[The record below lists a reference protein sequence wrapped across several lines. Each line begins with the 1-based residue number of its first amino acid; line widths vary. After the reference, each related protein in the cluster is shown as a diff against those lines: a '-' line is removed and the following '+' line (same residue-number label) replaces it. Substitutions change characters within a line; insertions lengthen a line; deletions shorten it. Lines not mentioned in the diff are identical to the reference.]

1 MDALDQNFSGQL
13 AVEGQGQNYLK
24 ETAKWAKFLSIVGF
38 VFIGLF
44 ALMFLVV
51 GFAGGD
57 LLAESGMSGGE
68 VVILFPLLMLAIY
81 FYPLYKLYKFS
92 QHAKNSVA
100 SSSSNELTHA
110 LGNLKSLYKFMGVL
124 TLIVVIFY
132 GFIFAFMLLGGV
144 ASFF

>member
-44 ALMFLVV
+44 ALVFINIGL
-51 GFAGGD
+51 AGGTA
-57 LLAESGMSGGE
+57 LAETGMPYGGSF
-68 VVILFPLLMLAIY
+68 IIGPLLILGIY
-81 FYPLYKLYKFS
+81 FYPLYKLFKFS
-92 QHAKNSVA
+92 QHAKNSLA
-100 SSSSNELTHA
+100 STSSLELTHA
-110 LGNLKSLYKFMGVL
+110 LSNLKSLYKFMGIL

-132 GFIFAFMLLGGV
+132 GIMLAFMLLGGV